1 MSIQSEAERIKA
13 NVAATYAAAAE
24 LGAEM
29 PDAQNSDDLAKTVA
43 DAKAVLYKPQ
53 TLTDE
58 QKTQARSNIGALA
71 ETELDAAVEDALEQA
86 KASGEFKGEKGDTGA
101 AGANGV
107 SATHS
112 WNGTVLTVTSA
123 SGTSS
128 ADLKGEKGDKGDTGS
143 AGAAGAAGKTP
154 VKGTDYWT
162 AADRAAIVN
171 DVLAALPTWDGGSY

>member
-1 MSIQSEAERIKA
+1 MATPIENNTAALNALLDKA
-13 NVAATYAAAAE
+13 NA
-24 LGAEM
+24 L
-29 PDAQNSDDLAKTVA
+29 PDGGGG
-43 DAKAVLYKPQ
+43 AVLYTPQ
-53 TLTDE
+53 ELTAE
-58 QKTQARSNIGALA
+58 QQAQARSNIGALA
-71 ETELDAAVEDALEQA
+71 ETELDAAVDDALAQA
-86 KASGEFKGEKGDTGA
+86 KESGDFKGDKGDT
-101 AGANGV
+101 GANGV

-143 AGAAGAAGKTP
+143 AGAAGADGKTP